1 MYSSKC
7 VNKQHSSFA
16 IVIPTSFLCQEFPE
30 RLLLTYKPE
39 EEPLPEDTKPSVE
52 VEPEEPNSVPPSSTE
67 EVAAAPPSNL
77 DTGDLLVSPFLRG
90 LWYLSAV
97 HKDCGICRRYIIACF
112 TLHCAMI
119 YTLFNVVQGLGAVA
133 PDASAIEESNALAL
147 AIVPTSKLYR
157 SSISLF

>member
-39 EEPLPEDTKPSVE
+39 EEPFPEDTKPSVE
-52 VEPEEPNSVPPSSTE
+52 VEPEEPNPVPPSSTE
-67 EVAAAPPSNL
+67 EVAAAPPTNL

-90 LWYLSAV
+90 LWYFLAV
-97 HKDCGICRRYIIACF
+97 HKDCGI
-112 TLHCAMI
+112 
-119 YTLFNVVQGLGAVA
+119 
-133 PDASAIEESNALAL
+133 
-147 AIVPTSKLYR
+147 
-157 SSISLF
+157 